1 VLFRRSTTRRFVAW
15 LALFA
20 MWLAAAA
27 PTVSRVLPAA
37 DAWPELGAWC
47 TGHGLEQ
54 RHPEAPADPAAHLD
68 KCGYCALLAHSPL
81 LGAPAALALPPA
93 LPGAAAPAGRIA
105 AAGHAAVPLAAHPRG
120 PPPIRP
126 A

>member
-1 VLFRRSTTRRFVAW
+1 ARADPPVWPGLHAH
-15 LALFA
+15 
-20 MWLAAAA
+20 A
-27 PTVSRVLPAA
+27 PGPDR
-37 DAWPELGAWC
+37 GAGC

-54 RHPEAPADPAAHLD
+54 RHPEAPADPAAHRD
-68 KCGYCALLAHSPL
+68 KCGYCALLAHTPL